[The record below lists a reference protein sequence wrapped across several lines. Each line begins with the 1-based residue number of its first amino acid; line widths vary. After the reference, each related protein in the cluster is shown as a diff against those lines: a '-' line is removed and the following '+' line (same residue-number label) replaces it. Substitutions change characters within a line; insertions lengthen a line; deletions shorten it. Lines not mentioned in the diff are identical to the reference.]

1 MANFEPGDIAQFR
14 AISRRLKLYELK
26 PEEIDEDV
34 QGMLEEMFGSSVGSE
49 LFELLKMAANN
60 DFIEYISEHAMESV
74 MKGNY

>member
-1 MANFEPGDIAQFR
+1 
-14 AISRRLKLYELK
+14 
-26 PEEIDEDV
+26 
-34 QGMLEEMFGSSVGSE
+34 MFGTSVGSE